1 LPPPKRKKG
10 KPRGRPFPKGVSGNP
25 GGRPRT
31 VKEVQELASE
41 YTEEALLKLVAV
53 MRVKPTGYTLKEIRQ
68 AAVAILDRACGRPS
82 QPLTGKEGEPLEAEF
97 PNLLATL
104 KKLSGD
110 GDADP
115 EAAEEAEE

>member
-1 LPPPKRKKG
+1 MPPPKRKKG